1 MTMNNGQV
9 ERVLERKC
17 QVRDCPCLISFD
29 DVGRIVV
36 CRCCNGQGKCDSQLN
51 GYIIEEIDA
60 YRMRMNTK
68 GEDDER

>member
-1 MTMNNGQV
+1 MTNNQV
-9 ERVLERKC
+9 ERVLLRKC
-17 QVRDCPCLISFD
+17 KVKDCPCLISFD

-36 CRCCNGQGKCDSQLN
+36 CRCCTYNGKCDAQLN

-60 YRMRMNTK
+60 YRMRTNMK